1 MRLKVCIVIFVASL
15 MLQSECSALENVIV
29 SRMVDVPLVAIDVKE
44 TDNGTDISRSPL
56 KAPNIKLLGNEL
68 LLFGQFGNV

>member
-1 MRLKVCIVIFVASL
+1 
-15 MLQSECSALENVIV
+15 MLQSECGALENVIV

-56 KAPNIKLLGNEL
+56 KAPNT
-68 LLFGQFGNV
+68 

>member
-1 MRLKVCIVIFVASL
+1 MRLKTCIVTLVAL
-15 MLQSECSALENVIV
+15 FMLQSECGALENVIV

-56 KAPNIKLLGNEL
+56 KAPNT
-68 LLFGQFGNV
+68 